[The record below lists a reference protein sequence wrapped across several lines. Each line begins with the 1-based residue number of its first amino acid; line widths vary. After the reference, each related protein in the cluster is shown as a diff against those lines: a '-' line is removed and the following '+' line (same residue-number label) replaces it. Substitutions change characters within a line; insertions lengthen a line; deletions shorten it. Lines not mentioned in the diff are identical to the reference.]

1 MEVKKKSWL
10 KNPSKKQVVYILAVW
25 IIGITLI
32 ILSITDFFTES
43 LFQKE
48 YIVMYALIIGV
59 TFTTF
64 TAFNN
69 YKKNQKGRK

>member
-48 YIVMYALIIGV
+48 YIVMYALIIGS

>member
-48 YIVMYALIIGV
+48 YIVMYALIIGS

-69 YKKNQKGRK
+69 YKKNQNGRK